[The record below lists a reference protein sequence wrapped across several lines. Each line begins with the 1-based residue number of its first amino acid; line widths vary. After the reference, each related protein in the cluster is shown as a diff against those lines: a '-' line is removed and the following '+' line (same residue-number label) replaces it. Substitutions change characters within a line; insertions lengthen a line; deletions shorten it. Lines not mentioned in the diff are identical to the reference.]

1 VARYAPESAALIAPI
16 ADRAGYHGRVR
27 LILLV
32 SLFALPAAAEGVV
45 LLFPAVGTPKQV
57 TVSGRVFTEE
67 PGKGSSTVSKNLR
80 ALLVP
85 NWANAEVEVRFEG
98 KSANVK
104 SNAEGAFEATFD
116 GDFKPGAHDVEAH
129 VKGAAVG
136 KAFADVVS
144 PDAPFFV
151 VVDFDDTVAVTEV
164 LHKSKLLRHALAQDA
179 DTQPV
184 VEGMPQMMRCL
195 REDKKERPVF
205 ALVSGSPVQFVPR
218 VAKFMALHDFP
229 PFGLYLR
236 DIGPTTLS
244 DYKQPIIRQLM
255 KSVPNPVVMV
265 GDSGEHDPEVYS
277 QMRGEFPGRVKLVAI
292 HDVGRDEDK
301 NRFKDMVL
309 FKQPKDAMPE
319 FVKQGLVAQSCV
331 DGAFK

>member
-1 VARYAPESAALIAPI
+1 MP
-16 ADRAGYHGRVR
+16 AG
-27 LILLV
+27 
-32 SLFALPAAAEGVV
+32 AEGFV

-67 PGKGSSTVSKNLR
+67 PGKGSSTLSKNLR

-85 NWANAEVEVRFEG
+85 NWENADVEVRFEG
-98 KSANVK
+98 KSASVK
-104 SNAEGAFEATFD
+104 SNHEGGFEATFE
-116 GDFKPGAHDVEAH
+116 GDFAPGLHDVEAH
-129 VKGAAVG
+129 VKGATVG
-136 KAFADVVS
+136 KASADVLS
-144 PDAPFFV
+144 PAAPFFV
-151 VVDFDDTVAVTEV
+151 VVDFDDTVVISDV
-164 LHKSKLLRHALAQDA
+164 LHKGKLLKHALAQDA
-179 DTQPV
+179 DSQPV

-195 REDKKERPVF
+195 REDKKDRPVF

-218 VAKFMALHDFP
+218 VAKFLVLHDFP

-236 DIGPTTLS
+236 DIGPGTLS
-244 DYKQPIIRQLM
+244 DYKQPIIRALM

-265 GDSGEHDPEVYS
+265 GDSGEHDPEVYG

-292 HDVGRDEDK
+292 HNVGRDEDK

-309 FKQPKDAMPE
+309 FKEPRDAMPE
-319 FVKQGLVAQSCV
+319 FVKQGVVAQSCV

>member
-1 VARYAPESAALIAPI
+1 MS
-16 ADRAGYHGRVR
+16 R
-27 LILLV
+27 LLPLLV
-32 SLFALPAAAEGVV
+32 VMAGVGARAEGVV
-45 LLFPAVGTPKQV
+45 LLFPAVGTAKQV

-67 PGKGSSTVSKNLR
+67 PGKGSSTLSKNLR

-98 KSANVK
+98 KSASVK
-104 SNAEGAFEATFD
+104 SNSEGGFEATFD
-116 GDFKPGAHDVEAH
+116 GEFKPGLHDVEAH
-129 VKGAAVG
+129 VKGASVG
-136 KAFADVVS
+136 KAGVDVVS

-151 VVDFDDTVAVTEV
+151 VVDFDDTVVVSDV
-164 LHKSKLLRHALAQDA
+164 LHKSKLIRHALTQDA

-205 ALVSGSPVQFVPR
+205 TLVSGSPVQFVPR
-218 VAKFMALHDFP
+218 VAKFLALHDFP

-236 DIGPTTLS
+236 DIGPNTLS
-244 DYKQPIIRQLM
+244 DYKQPIIRALM
-255 KSVPNPVVMV
+255 KAVPNPVVMV
-265 GDSGEHDPEVYS
+265 GDSGEHDPEVYA
-277 QMRGEFPGRVKLVAI
+277 QMRDEFPGRVKLVAI

-301 NRFKDMVL
+301 KRFKDMVL
-309 FKQPKDAMPE
+309 FKEPKDAMPE
-319 FVKQGLVAQSCV
+319 FVKQGVVAQSCV